1 MVDFDTRTR
10 LLIGR
15 AGVARLQAAHVLLF
29 GVGGVGGLGSG
40 VWSVPEL
47 EQQASVISR
56 PIATI
61 KRVLIMVRVFVGFVP
76 FSNIG

>member
-1 MVDFDTRTR
+1 MFRKESH
-10 LLIGR
+10 LPGR
-15 AGVARLQAAHVLLF
+15 AQWGGGGA
-29 GVGGVGGLGSG
+29 GGVGGLGGG

-61 KRVLIMVRVFVGFVP
+61 KRGLIMVRVFVGFVP

>member
-1 MVDFDTRTR
+1 M
-10 LLIGR
+10 
-15 AGVARLQAAHVLLF
+15 
-29 GVGGVGGLGSG
+29 GSG